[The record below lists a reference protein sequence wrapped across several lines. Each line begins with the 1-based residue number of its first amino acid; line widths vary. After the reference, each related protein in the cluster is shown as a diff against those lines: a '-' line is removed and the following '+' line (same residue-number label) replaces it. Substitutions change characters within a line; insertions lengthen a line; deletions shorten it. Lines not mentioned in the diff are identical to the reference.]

1 MSVSTLHLS
10 LPALA
15 IVAYLVS
22 MATVVVPGPITIVAS
37 RLAMSRHIAA
47 AVWFLIGVT
56 VLDIVL
62 FVLLVSGAGPVL
74 RAIGALPAVE
84 IGGGLVLLW
93 GGLRSLRSPPEVEQ
107 EPADRALPGS
117 ASAATHFTL
126 GVLVSAGN
134 PHYWIWWVT
143 AGLAFVEAARPYGMP
158 GLSWLLAALVGGVA
172 SWYAWLLWALHR
184 GKRHLGP
191 RVRVVVARLISVA
204 LVGLGLALLTTGL
217 LRLR

>member
-1 MSVSTLHLS
+1 MSVPALHLS

-15 IVAYLVS
+15 VAAYLVS

-37 RLAMSRHIAA
+37 RLAMSRHITA
-47 AVWFLIGVT
+47 AVWFLVGVT

-74 RAIGALPAVE
+74 RTIGALPAVE

-93 GGLRSLRSPPEVEQ
+93 GGVRSLRSGSD
-107 EPADRALPGS
+107 PAPQSDERALPSS

-126 GVLVSAGN
+126 GILVSAGN

-158 GLSWLLAALVGGVA
+158 GLSWLLTALVAGVA

-191 RVRVVVARLISVA
+191 GAQAIVTRLISVA
-204 LVGLGLALLTTGL
+204 LVVLGLALLTTGL